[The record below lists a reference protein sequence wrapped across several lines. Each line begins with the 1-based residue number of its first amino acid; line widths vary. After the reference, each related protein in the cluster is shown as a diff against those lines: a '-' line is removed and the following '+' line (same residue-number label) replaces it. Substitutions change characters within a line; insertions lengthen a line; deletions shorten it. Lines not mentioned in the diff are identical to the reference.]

1 MSKPLKQQISEWV
14 HSPTGLAEI
23 NRQLSSKKISLDQV
37 GTGDVAAIKSEANQ
51 LRNIL
56 VARLHEAGLTSI
68 GVEQIH
74 IGELHQDNK
83 DPMSFY
89 VDLSIDSNDLRRP
102 SLQPNRYPD
111 GAYNIVTLF
120 IRGWDSSPI
129 YGYWASAGKNVRS
142 RTHKDPEPIIE
153 DAVNEFNVTHKLEA
167 TVMDKYRSQ

>member
-1 MSKPLKQQISEWV
+1 MSKPLKQQISEWA
-14 HSPTGLAEI
+14 HSPAGQAEI
-23 NRQLSSKKISLDQV
+23 KRQLSAQNISLDQV
-37 GTGDVAAIKSEANQ
+37 DAGDVAAIKLEADQ

-56 VARLHEAGLTSI
+56 AARLHEAGLASI

-74 IGELHQDNK
+74 IGELRQDNK
-83 DPMSFY
+83 DPLSFY
-89 VDLSIDSNDLRRP
+89 VDLSIDSDDLRRP
-102 SLQPNRYPD
+102 SLQPNRYPG

-129 YGYWASAGKNVRS
+129 YGYWASADKNVRS

-153 DAVNEFNVTHKLEA
+153 DAVKEFNATHKLEA

>member
-1 MSKPLKQQISEWV
+1 MSKPLKQQISEWM
-14 HSPTGLAEI
+14 HSAEGQAEI
-23 NRQLSSKKISLDQV
+23 KRQLASQNISLSQV
-37 GTGDVAAIKSEANQ
+37 NSGDLAAIKSEAKE

-56 VARLHEAGLTSI
+56 VARLQEAGLTSI
-68 GVEQIH
+68 GVDQIN
-74 IGELHQDNK
+74 IGELRQNDS
-83 DPMSFY
+83 DPLLFY
-89 VDLSIDSNDLRRP
+89 VDLTIDSNDLRRP